1 MTNAWPTVI
10 LGLLVVL
17 VALPII
23 SYLVEALRPAP
34 TTPTQLK
41 WDSQIPIRYVE
52 VDGIKLRYITVGE
65 GSPLVLLHTLRTQL
79 DMFQKVIPQL
89 SQHFQV
95 YAVDY
100 PGHGFSDI
108 PKVHYTPSFFAAS
121 VSRFLDMMDIKG
133 ATVAGVSIGGT
144 LTLIL
149 AAEHNP
155 RVKKAIAIN
164 PYDYDAGRGVLRS
177 SWLAKL
183 LFSLNNVPIIGSTNW
198 RLRTLLAFRT
208 IMQGGVYHHD
218 AIPPALLREMNAVGN
233 RPHHYRAFMSL
244 AGHFPEWEKVRME
257 YPKIEIPVLLVY
269 GDHDW
274 SRPEEREANQR
285 TIPGA
290 QITTVKDGGHFLSLD
305 APQAVIQLILDF
317 SHAKA
322 EGAGSSLDPS

>member
-1 MTNAWPTVI
+1 MTDTWTLVIAGLVVI
-10 LGLLVVL
+10 L
-17 VALPII
+17 VAPVFI

-34 TTPTQLK
+34 STPTQLK

-121 VSRFLDMMDIKG
+121 VSRFLDRMDIRG

-244 AGHFPEWEKVRME
+244 AR
-257 YPKIEIPVLLVY
+257 
-269 GDHDW
+269 
-274 SRPEEREANQR
+274 
-285 TIPGA
+285 
-290 QITTVKDGGHFLSLD
+290 HFLSGRKCGWSTPRLR
-305 APQAVIQLILDF
+305 
-317 SHAKA
+317 
-322 EGAGSSLDPS
+322 SLSY